1 MISLS
6 QVRRYLHDVK
16 EFYNMDIKKVLAIGN
31 VPIKEYRKY
40 IERYNILLNSAP
52 EKLKQVF
59 HGLYVNPKTQKA
71 LAKEW
76 QVTEKYIQILNKR
89 LVLYLQSILEDNP

>member
-6 QVRRYLHDVK
+6 EVRRYLHDVK
-16 EFYNMDIKKVLAIGN
+16 EFYDMDIKNVIAIGS

-59 HGLYVNPKTQKA
+59 YGLYVNPRTQKA

-89 LVLYLQSILEDNP
+89 LLLYLQSVLEDNP